1 MKQVSETS
9 RQAYKNM
16 QPKIPSDHELIL
28 AVLSDE
34 KEMTYNEISKAV
46 RLKLYYD
53 KKTFEAQAWINP
65 NKVSRR
71 LPELV
76 RLEKIIE
83 SEVRECSIAKSK
95 CKTYLLPKAKIN

>member
-1 MKQVSETS
+1 MNQKTS
-9 RQAYKNM
+9 LEACKNM

-28 AVLSDE
+28 AVLSYE
-34 KEMTYNEISKAV
+34 KDSTYHEIAKAV
-46 RLKLYYD
+46 RLKLYNE
-53 KKTFEAQAWINP
+53 KNIFRAQAWINP

-83 SEVRECSIAKSK
+83 SEVRECSIVKSK
-95 CKTYLLPKAKIN
+95 CKTYLLKKVET